1 MKKGKYIFLSII
13 TLGIFYF
20 CTKSKAKKKAGN
32 TNTSLS
38 VSKMTGIDVNA
49 FLKDIGGKENIISC
63 ESTISTLKITFK
75 DVKKVLD
82 VEKLKKTYKIVGC
95 IKSYNKITFLFGDN
109 SQAIE
114 REINS
119 K

>member
-13 TLGIFYF
+13 TLGIFHFY
-20 CTKSKAKKKAGN
+20 TKSKAKKRVGN

-38 VSKMTGIDVNA
+38 VSKTSGINVNA
-49 FLKDIGGKENIISC
+49 FINDIGGKDNIVSC

-75 DVKKVLD
+75 NIKKISD
-82 VEKLKKTYKIVGC
+82 IEKIKKTYKIKGC
-95 IKSYNKITFLFGDN
+95 IKSNNKITFLFGDN

-114 REINS
+114 KEINN